1 MRQRPPVTRPRAT
14 QALEISVQGCRL
26 EFIPVPMRFGRCGM
40 ANVFAGLNNKTLAE
54 TLLDKR
60 YAKLSEE
67 IRCHY
72 PNSLNDRLGEFL
84 YRLKI
89 ANDGFYR
96 RFLNKHGDNVFCDFS
111 IERTSLS
118 ETKGIYCFAVG
129 DEAKY
134 VGQTRDSFARRINQ
148 GYGHIWP
155 KNCYLDG
162 QSTNCHVNSLVAKYL
177 DVVSLLF
184 RPVEDDSEIGRL
196 EDLLI
201 DSPQLDWNIHH

>member
-54 TLLDKR
+54 TLFDKR

-89 ANDGFYR
+89 GNDGFYR

-118 ETKGIYCFAVG
+118 ETRASIALQL
-129 DEAKY
+129 A
-134 VGQTRDSFARRINQ
+134 TRRSTWDRLVIHLHEGSIKVMVTFGPRTA
-148 GYGHIWP
+148 IWM
-155 KNCYLDG
+155 
-162 QSTNCHVNSLVAKYL
+162 A
-177 DVVSLLF
+177 
-184 RPVEDDSEIGRL
+184 
-196 EDLLI
+196 
-201 DSPQLDWNIHH
+201 SPQTAMSTRSLPSIWTSFPFWSAQLKMIRRLVDWKIS